1 MAGSSKSN
9 LYSHMAESK
18 ASLREGSISPERN
31 EKKEKKPSKPESEP
45 QPEIYIKEDSQLKTE
60 LEKACLEEFNDYW
73 ARASAEQK
81 AMAD

>member
-31 EKKEKKPSKPESEP
+31 EKKEKKPSKPESKP
-45 QPEIYIKEDSQLKTE
+45 QPEISIKNYIWLSR
-60 LEKACLEEFNDYW
+60 EF
-73 ARASAEQK
+73 E
-81 AMAD
+81 